1 MLSNATHST
10 IQRSLS
16 ENKFMRFEFSKSAI
30 KDKYGKEGLL
40 RFTECMYKIV
50 IEDSHLNYDE
60 FLNIGELLARS
71 SKQHDATY

>member
-1 MLSNATHST
+1 MLNNATHCT
-10 IQRSLS
+10 IKKSLS
-16 ENKFMRFEFSKSAI
+16 QNQFMRFEFSISAI

-40 RFTECMYKIV
+40 CFTEYMNRIV

-60 FLNIGELLARS
+60 FLYIGELLARS